1 MKKKQLKSY
10 TLDEVKDKF
19 LGVAGTPK
27 RDAYER
33 ELTLDLLGTMI
44 KKTRRE
50 RGLSQE
56 ELGKLIGVQKSWVS
70 RLENS
75 TTNVSID
82 TLIKVFSALNATI
95 NFSISLDTNHVKV
108 A

>member
-1 MKKKQLKSY
+1 MKKEPLKSY
-10 TLDEVKDKF
+10 TFDEVKDKF
-19 LGVAGTPK
+19 LGIKGTSK
-27 RDAYER
+27 RDAYEQQ
-33 ELTLDLLGTMI
+33 LGMDLLGTMI
-44 KKTRRE
+44 KKTRKE

-82 TLIKVFSALNATI
+82 TLIKVFSALKATI
-95 NFSISLDTNHVKV
+95 NFTVNLDEDLVKL

>member
-1 MKKKQLKSY
+1 MIKKKLKSY
-10 TLDEVKDKF
+10 TFDEAKDKF
-19 LGVAGTPK
+19 LGVKGTPK

-33 ELTLDLLGTMI
+33 ELSLDLLGTMI

-56 ELGKLIGVQKSWVS
+56 QLGSLIGVQKSWVS
-70 RLENS
+70 RLENN

-82 TLIKVFSALNATI
+82 TLIRIFSALNATI
-95 NFSISLDTNHVKV
+95 NFSVSLDSGLGKV